1 VNRASKKL
9 APAGFTT
16 GRRVRAI
23 FKHESRL
30 TIHHSRLSRFLM
42 KQFLPL
48 SFALLVCGQAAAPAR
63 QTPAQT
69 PRRPPAAETQGAR
82 PAPPQPAPRPVGR
95 QPLDLAD
102 LGIQIAPDPR
112 LFVVMAALDAA
123 GWDPTPRGAEPSA
136 FRAQLR
142 RDTAALDPVLR
153 ERLRSFY
160 TRYLLKGEGVTAAE
174 QAARYVSLA
183 YTLGPAPGFEAPPRS
198 DDLPAGLL
206 DVLDFAPLVREF
218 YRQTALDEKLPNYL
232 NMHRAAGDALRRP
245 AQEMAREVLA
255 YLNTRP
261 ETVFYEQ
268 VESPASPP
276 KGQKKDEKKTFVTRE
291 RERRFVIVPDLLGAP
306 GAVNFRVVGD
316 DYFAIVPAGTDA
328 RASEMRRAYIQY
340 VVDPLVARHAKEVAA
355 RRVEIKQLLD
365 AERTRGGR
373 DLSPDVFLSVSRS
386 LVAAANARM
395 DASTRLRALQLET
408 SRRLQAAGAD
418 QAAREAALKESKEGQ
433 AAVEEET
440 TAQLAEDYERGAV
453 LAFYFAEQLRGL
465 EGSGFDVNN
474 FVAPMVADFKVER
487 ELRRPGEYA
496 AAVTRVAEAR
506 KRAREARAAAA
517 ATLAGPQDA
526 RRAALIKSLSDVD
539 DLLRLKNYE
548 AAEERLLQLRAEH
561 REEPRVYFGLG
572 QASLLAAGAAFD
584 DALQEQRLSAALQ
597 HFRQV
602 VLFASPETDRALLS
616 RTHAAS
622 ARVLAFLDRK
632 EEALR
637 EIEAALA
644 LGDVAGGAYKE
655 ALAEKKKLTGQ

>member
-1 VNRASKKL
+1 
-9 APAGFTT
+9 
-16 GRRVRAI
+16 
-23 FKHESRL
+23 
-30 TIHHSRLSRFLM
+30 M
-42 KQFLPL
+42 KQFLSL
-48 SFALLVCGQAAAPAR
+48 SFALLVCGLAAATAR
-63 QTPAQT
+63 QAPSQT
-69 PRRPPAAETQGAR
+69 PRRPPAADTQGPR
-82 PAPPQPAPRPVGR
+82 PAPQQPAPRPVR
-95 QPLDLAD
+95 PQPLDLAD
-102 LGIQIAPDPR
+102 LGIQIAPDAR

-123 GWDPTPRGAEPSA
+123 GWDPTPKGADPSA

-142 RDTAALDPVLR
+142 RDTAALDPALR

-160 TRYLLKGEGVTAAE
+160 ERYRLKGDGVTAAD

-183 YTLGPAPGFEAPPRS
+183 YTLGPAPGFEAPPRA

-206 DVLDFAPLVREF
+206 DVLDFAPLAREF

-232 NMHRAAGDALRRP
+232 NMHRAAGDSLRRA
-245 AQEMAREVLA
+245 AQEMARGVLA

-261 ETVFYEQ
+261 ETTFYEQ
-268 VESPASPP
+268 VEAPDAQ
-276 KGQKKDEKKTFVTRE
+276 KGQKKDEQKRTVTRE
-291 RERRFVIVPDLLGAP
+291 RARRFVVVPDLLAAP

-316 DYFAIVPAGTDA
+316 DYFAIVPVGTDA
-328 RASEMRRAYIQY
+328 RASDLRRAYIQY

-355 RRVEIKQLLD
+355 RRAEIKQLLD
-365 AERTRGGR
+365 AERARGRG
-373 DLSPDVFLSVSRS
+373 DLSPDIFLSVSRS
-386 LVAAANARM
+386 LVAAADARM
-395 DASTRLRALQLET
+395 DAAARLHALQLET
-408 SRRLQAAGAD
+408 SQRLQAAGSD
-418 QAAREAALKESKEGQ
+418 QAAREAALKDSKERQ

-440 TAQLAEDYERGAV
+440 TARLAEDYERGAV

-465 EGSGFDVNN
+465 EGSGFDINN

-487 ELRRPGEYA
+487 ELLRPGEYA
-496 AAVTRVAEAR
+496 AAVARVAEAR
-506 KRAREARAAAA
+506 RRAREARAAAG
-517 ATLAGPQDA
+517 ATPEAPQDA

-584 DALQEQRLSAALQ
+584 DVLQEQRLSTALQ

-616 RTHAAS
+616 RTHAAA

-632 EEALR
+632 EDALR

-644 LGDVAGGAYKE
+644 LGDVSGGAYKE